1 MTYDNDR
8 QLLPIGEFARATGL
22 TTSALRFYADTGVL
36 DPADTDFFSGY
47 RLYAPSQI
55 SAGIRIRRLR
65 AASMP
70 LSGVRDVLSSSL
82 EDTAEVIRRQITDLR
97 ASTGDAIAA
106 AEQITDELTG
116 DRQPAAPLAASSP
129 TFTLAGP
136 VLAAGLDSVLPT
148 TVNEPELPVLGTVLV
163 KVADGEMRPVATD
176 RYRLA
181 VRTFTL
187 PGVTGGDWSGAV
199 SAGALTAALPVWRRA
214 DQVTLHCA
222 PDHLHAVVAGDT
234 TALPLLPGDFPDYRL
249 MLDALTEPVSRIS
262 VDSTAFRRAVEHAEP
277 RVAIF
282 ASEGEVQV
290 GHAVPDAGVT
300 GSPTRAIFS
309 LTTLYTAL
317 TGALGPDILLE
328 LRGPDL
334 PLTVRSAQCGD
345 LTSVLMPV
353 QMEEN

>member
-36 DPADTDFFSGY
+36 DPADTDPFSGY

-70 LSGVRDVLSSSL
+70 LSGVRDVLSSSP
-82 EDTAEVIRRQITDLR
+82 EDAAEVIRRHITDLR

-116 DRQPAAPLAASSP
+116 DRQPAAPPAASSP

-163 KVADGEMRPVATD
+163 EVTDGEMRLVATD

-187 PGVTGGDWSGAV
+187 PGVTGGDWSGAL

-222 PDHLHAVVAGDT
+222 PEHLHAVVAGDT
-234 TALPLLPGDFPDYRL
+234 PPRFLFSPGISPTTGSCSMPSPSRSPASPSTPPLSDGQWRTPDP
-249 MLDALTEPVSRIS
+249 ASPS
-262 VDSTAFRRAVEHAEP
+262 P
-277 RVAIF
+277 RVRVRCRLGTPYRMQA
-282 ASEGEVQV
+282 
-290 GHAVPDAGVT
+290 
-300 GSPTRAIFS
+300 SPTPR
-309 LTTLYTAL
+309 
-317 TGALGPDILLE
+317 P
-328 LRGPDL
+328 
-334 PLTVRSAQCGD
+334 VRS
-345 LTSVLMPV
+345 SP
-353 QMEEN
+353 